1 MNQSTVEQI
10 AAAVEV
16 KLKKHSGEC
25 KRVPTV
31 TTYAELLAQA

>member
-16 KLKKHSGEC
+16 KLKKEGSGQC

-31 TTYAELLAQA
+31 TTHAELLV